1 MAYSNPSGRR
11 PFELASKSAHHHIIK
26 DPNVDALLRSC
37 WVPPETEAVDLNDSQ
52 LVAPVGNLDSTGVR
66 SIICIDG
73 GYTESVIR
81 ARYPSVKVCFFQFGA
96 LTFTVSDLNKLDQT
110 AFLRPEDMQRLK
122 NLERIKLALPLSTLR
137 RQDCSSFCESV
148 RRTVQDFFVQ
158 TNIDDASLADT
169 LAWFLFERYRGQQS
183 KNEWILT
190 SHPTKPD
197 GGPLNLKISEMD
209 AHFTFPDPR
218 SQKRIL
224 LIDTLRLHERIDEEQ
239 GAASILGFLTNVIE
253 QLMIVHIIRMLARR
267 NRTILSHILFIKDG
281 PLGFFGTTSR
291 FYIPM
296 RALIEFFSRDTRLNI
311 VGIEKSGAFV
321 DHALLIQPRLKLA
334 QALLLNNAYIYRY
347 ILPTTADADRPYGD
361 TSLYGHKL
369 IYKTSIGQ
377 MHVLSLPSL
386 QQKASPTH
394 GDYLGLDAA
403 LAAVEALHCHK
414 YDNALVPIALAN
426 QLVSLAAHPS
436 QRILQQFAAQTVA
449 GASPGMTG

>member
-1 MAYSNPSGRR
+1 VSSEPGAGH
-11 PFELASKSAHHHIIK
+11 FELASKSAHHHIIK

-37 WVPPETEAVDLNDSQ
+37 WVPPEAEAVNLTDSE
-52 LVAPVGNLDSTGVR
+52 VVNSAGSLDTAGIR
-66 SIICIDG
+66 SIICVDG
-73 GYTESVIR
+73 GYTETVIR

-96 LTFTVSDLNKLDQT
+96 LTFRVSDLNKLDQA

-137 RQDCSSFCESV
+137 RQDSASFCESV
-148 RRTVQDFFVQ
+148 RHTIQDFFVQ
-158 TNIDDASLADT
+158 TKIDDTSLADT
-169 LAWFLFERYRGQQS
+169 LTWFLFERYRGQQS
-183 KNEWILT
+183 RTEWVLT
-190 SHPTKPD
+190 SHPTILD
-197 GGPLNLKISEMD
+197 AGPLNLRMSEMD
-209 AHFTFPDPR
+209 SDFTFPDPR

-239 GAASILGFLTNVIE
+239 GAASILGFLTNVSE

-267 NRTILSHILFIKDG
+267 NKSILSQILFIKDG

-296 RALIEFFSRDTRLNI
+296 RALIEFFSRDARLNI

-321 DHALLIQPRLKLA
+321 DHALLIQLRLKPA
-334 QALLLNNAYIYRY
+334 QALLLSNEYIYRY
-347 ILPTTADADRPYGD
+347 ILPSTADPNRPYGE

-369 IYKTSIGQ
+369 IYKTGIGQ

-386 QQKASPTH
+386 KQKAAPTRS
-394 GDYLGLDAA
+394 DYIGLDAA
-403 LAAVEALHCHK
+403 LTAVEALHCHK

-436 QRILQQFAAQTVA
+436 QRILQQFAAQTVSA
-449 GASPGMTG
+449 AAP